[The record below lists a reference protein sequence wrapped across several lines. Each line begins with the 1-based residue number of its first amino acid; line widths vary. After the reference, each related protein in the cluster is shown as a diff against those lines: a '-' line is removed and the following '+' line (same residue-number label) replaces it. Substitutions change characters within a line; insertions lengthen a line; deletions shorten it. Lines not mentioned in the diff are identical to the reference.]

1 MIKRPDP
8 NLHFRLM
15 FFTYKFR
22 DFFVPRMKILK
33 EARIEEGFHVLDY
46 GCGPGS
52 YVAPLADLV
61 GPSGKIY
68 ALDIHPLA
76 SQTVKRREIIRVVRK
91 ITSIPVALL
100 IYCPSLLR
108 KNIRK
113 ALLSADIVLPSQDAT
128 ISGILAKFTPRPSA

>member
-33 EARIEEGFHVLDY
+33 KARIEEGFQVLDY

-52 YVAPLADLV
+52 YIAPLADLV

-76 SQTVKRREIIRVVRK
+76 SQTVKRREIIRAVR

-100 IYCPSLLR
+100 IYCPYLLR

-128 ISGILAKFTPRPSA
+128 ISEILAKFTPRPSA